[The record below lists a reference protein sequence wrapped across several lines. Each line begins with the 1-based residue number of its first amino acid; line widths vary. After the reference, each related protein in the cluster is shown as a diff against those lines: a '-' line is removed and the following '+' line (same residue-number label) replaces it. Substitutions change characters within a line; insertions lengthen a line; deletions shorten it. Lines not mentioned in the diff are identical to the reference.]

1 MDGEYQYATDQVRRP
16 ILLND
21 PEQCWIVVQG
31 GVDVFLIDKP
41 GGARTTVMRLMEGK
55 AFRGLSSVGT
65 FTLLACPLPDTVL
78 EPAGGERLNGVAG
91 EEWLANLV
99 DAASDSPSP
108 TTHAVIRAGEEI
120 TAEGKPLIIRPA
132 LPFLWIEQLTGVSR
146 FRGEAEFGLERDTL
160 LPLPLDSWIEIQPGG
175 RVAAHT
181 QAPAAMISQALAG
194 VRSLESFA
202 FLSLL
207 KRRAAHEQERF
218 QQIQARRSHDT
229 AALADSLLQL
239 GDDEEANGIDVT
251 LHAFS
256 ADPTMTVVHE
266 IAKALRF
273 PLHSP
278 ADLHSHASPEGKLG
292 AIATASGVRTRQVLL
307 RGSWWRRST
316 NPLVGFL
323 EEDGLPVAI
332 LPRGNGFELF
342 HPQSRVRTRVTK
354 RQAQALRPSAFVF
367 YRPFPHKALNAWS
380 LLQFSLFRSERDAVT
395 VLLLGFLGGALGM
408 IVPIVTGVVFDSII
422 PGAERTQL
430 FLLVLMV
437 LSAAIATAILSLV
450 RGIALLRIESR
461 MSADVQAAVWDRLL
475 SLPASFF
482 RNFSSGDL
490 AARSLG
496 INHIRA
502 VLTTS
507 LTSSVLSVIFSV
519 FSFGLLF
526 YYDSRLALVATA
538 LTLLLAAF
546 GITSSY
552 RSAKVEFELA
562 AIGGELSTL
571 VLQFLKGLSKLRVA
585 GAEGRAFA
593 LWSRLFSRQQSK
605 RLAARRVQVRSAVFQ
620 SAFPVFSSMVIFYCV
635 WHLSQTSLQP
645 LSTGRFLAFISALG
659 QFFGSALLFTWAL
672 QTAASA
678 VPAYQRARPILQ
690 AAPEVDFSK
699 AQPGL
704 LSGAIELSQVGFSY
718 REGAPPVLN
727 GISLSIRAGQ
737 FVALVGHSGCGK
749 STLCRLL
756 LGFEKPQNGAIYF
769 DGQDL
774 AGLDIQAVRKQIGS
788 VLQSSGLMAGDLYR
802 NIVGDLPL
810 SVSDALEAARVAGL
824 EEDIR
829 NMPMGLHTLVGEGG
843 VGLSGGQR
851 QRIMI
856 ARAIV
861 SRPPIILFD
870 EATSALDNQTQ
881 LLVSQN
887 LVQLRATR
895 IVIAHRLS
903 TVINADRIYFLHR
916 GRVAEEGT
924 YAELIEGNGLFT
936 DFAKR
941 QLARE
946 GETTK

>member
-1 MDGEYQYATDQVRRP
+1 MDLENQYARDQVLRP

-21 PEQCWIVVQG
+21 PEQGWIVVQG
-31 GVDVFLIDKP
+31 GVDIFLVDTT
-41 GGARTTVMRLMEGK
+41 GGARTAVTRLMEGK
-55 AFRGLSSVGT
+55 GFRGLSAVGP
-65 FTLLACPLPDTVL
+65 FTLVACPLPDTVL
-78 EPAGGERLNGVAG
+78 EPAGGERLNGAAA
-91 EEWLANLV
+91 EEWLAGLV
-99 DAASDSPSP
+99 HAGTDPLP
-108 TTHAVIRAGEEI
+108 IPIHAVIRAGEEI
-120 TAEGKPLIIRPA
+120 AAEDKPLIVRPA
-132 LPFLWIEQLTGVSR
+132 LPFLWIEQLIGVSH
-146 FRGEAEFGLERDTL
+146 FLGEVEFELEKGCL
-160 LPLPLDSWIEIQPGG
+160 LPLPLDSWIEIPPGS
-175 RVAAHT
+175 RVVAHA
-181 QAPAAMISQALAG
+181 QAPFSMVSKAAGG
-194 VRSLESFA
+194 VRSLERFIL
-202 FLSLL
+202 LSLL
-207 KRRAAHEQERF
+207 KRRAATEQERS
-218 QQIQARRSHDT
+218 QRIQARRSQDA
-229 AALADSLLQL
+229 AALANSLLQL
-239 GDDEEANGIDVT
+239 GAYQEADDTDVT
-251 LHAFS
+251 LHALS
-256 ADPTMTVVHE
+256 ADPTMTVLHE
-266 IAKALRF
+266 LAKALRF
-273 PLHSP
+273 RLRSP
-278 ADLHSHASPEGKLG
+278 AELQRDASPEGKLS
-292 AIATASGVRTRQVLL
+292 AIATASGVRTRRVLL
-307 RGSWWRRST
+307 RGDWWRQSSS
-316 NPLVGFL
+316 PLVGFL

-342 HPQSRVRTRVTK
+342 HPQSRLRTRVTK

-367 YRPFPHKALNAWS
+367 YRPFPHQALNAWS
-380 LLQFSLFRSERDAVT
+380 LLRFSLFRSEGDAVT

-408 IVPIVTGVVFDSII
+408 ITPIVTGVVFDSII
-422 PGAERTQL
+422 PGSERPQL
-430 FLLVLMV
+430 WIVVLVALSAV
-437 LSAAIATAILSLV
+437 VSAAILTFV

-461 MSADVQAAVWDRLL
+461 MSADIQAAVWDRLL

-490 AARSLG
+490 ASRSLG

-507 LTSSVLSVIFSV
+507 LTSSVLSAIFSV

-526 YYDSRLALVATA
+526 YYDWRLALVATA
-538 LTLLLAAF
+538 LTVLLGAF
-546 GITSSY
+546 GITTSY
-552 RSAKVEFELA
+552 RSAKIEFELA
-562 AIGGELSTL
+562 ALGGELSTL
-571 VLQFLKGLSKLRVA
+571 VLQFLKGLPKLRVA

-605 RLAARRVQVRSAVFQ
+605 RLAARRVQVRLAVFQ
-620 SAFPVFSSMVIFYCV
+620 SAFPVFSAMVIFYCV
-635 WHLSQTSLQP
+635 WHLSQASLQP
-645 LSTGRFLAFISALG
+645 LSTGRFLAFIAALG

-704 LSGAIELSQVGFSY
+704 LSGAIELSQIGFSY
-718 REGAPPVLN
+718 REGAPPVLD

-756 LGFEKPQNGAIYF
+756 LGFEKPQSGAIYF

-774 AGLDIQAVRKQIGS
+774 AGLDVQAVRKQIGS

-861 SRPPIILFD
+861 SRPRIILFD

-881 LLVSQN
+881 SLVSQN
-887 LVQLRATR
+887 LIQLRATR

-903 TVINADRIYFLHR
+903 TVLNADRIYFLQR

-924 YAELIEGNGLFT
+924 YAELIQGNGLFA

-946 GETTK
+946 GKTTK